1 MVANI
6 NAIIRLRKFNLFFV
20 VGFYLCYMELITWHD
35 FEKVE
40 LRVGTILEVAD
51 FPEARKPAYKVKVDF
66 GELGIKWSSAQITK
80 HYTKEELPGRQIL
93 GVINFPEKQIATFMS
108 QFLITGFADDNGD
121 IVLASI
127 DKPVPNGNKLI

>member
-1 MVANI
+1 
-6 NAIIRLRKFNLFFV
+6 
-20 VGFYLCYMELITWHD
+20 METITWHD

-40 LRVGTILEVAD
+40 LRAGTILEAID
-51 FPEARKPAYKVKVDF
+51 FRGARKPAYKIKVDF
-66 GELGIKWSSAQITK
+66 GPFGVKWSSAQITK

-93 GVINFPEKQIATFMS
+93 GVINFPEKQIANFMS

-127 DKPVPNGNKLI
+127 DKPVPNGSKLI